1 MKALETLGQRERAIV
16 EERRRNGYH
25 VEQLRFDEFE
35 PVFRALIE
43 RLLPGV
49 PATID
54 LAAFVDGH
62 ADHSLGR
69 GDRKPGVPAAP
80 ELLRQ
85 GLAALAALGFARLE
99 QEAQDALIGRLRRGE
114 ADDELGFEAK
124 EFIDRLLILAC
135 SGYLAHPDTWERIGF
150 NGPAYPQG
158 YAWIS
163 RGATARSHEG
173 FAGAG
178 RL

>member
-1 MKALETLGQRERAIV
+1 VKTLETLGQRERAV
-16 EERRRNGYH
+16 VDERRRSGYR
-25 VEQLRFDEFE
+25 VEQLRYAEFE
-35 PVFRALIE
+35 PVLRALIE

-49 PATID
+49 PDGID
-54 LAAFVDGH
+54 LAAFVDSH

-69 GDRKPGVPAAP
+69 GDRRAGVPAAS

-85 GLAALAALGFARLE
+85 GLAALGAIGFAGLDE
-99 QEAQDALIGRLRRGE
+99 VAQDALVGRLRRGE

-124 EFIDRLLILAC
+124 EFIDRLLVLAC
-135 SGYLAHPDTWERIGF
+135 AGYLAHPDTWERIAF
-150 NGPAYPQG
+150 TGPAYPEG

-163 RGATARSHEG
+163 RGATARRHDG
-173 FAGAG
+173 FPGAG

>member
-1 MKALETLGQRERAIV
+1 VKTLETLGQRERAV
-16 EERRRNGYH
+16 VDERRQSGYR
-25 VEQLRFDEFE
+25 VEQLRYREFE
-35 PVFRALIE
+35 PVLRALIE

-49 PATID
+49 PEGID
-54 LAAFVDGH
+54 LAAFVDTH

-69 GDRKPGVPAAP
+69 GDRKAGVPAAP

-85 GLAALAALGFARLE
+85 GLAALGASGFAGLNE
-99 QEAQDALIGRLRRGE
+99 TAQDALIGRLRRGE

-124 EFIDRLLILAC
+124 EFIDRLLVLAC
-135 SGYLAHPDTWERIGF
+135 AGYLAHPDTWERIGF
-150 NGPAYPQG
+150 NGPAYPEG

-163 RGATARSHEG
+163 RGATARRHDG
-173 FAGAG
+173 FLGAG